1 MTFKQLVQA
10 SILSPE
16 AVQLQPLATGAQHFA
31 QLLIERNLW
40 QDAIAYMAHAIRAR
54 EAIWWGWFCA
64 RKAAV
69 VGNNPKDAE
78 ALKVCEAWIA
88 QPSPQTLEQA
98 QAFLPRAAG
107 RPGVEALLRAVAA
120 TGEIVNEESGS
131 RVAPPPLLAN
141 RFVQVTV
148 LQAAYEI
155 DAAAPEVAA
164 ADFLKQSREVAA
176 RIQLWNQFTV

>member
-10 SILSPE
+10 SVLSPE
-16 AVQLQPLATGAQHFA
+16 AVLLQPQATGPQQFA

-40 QDAIAYMAHAIRAR
+40 QDAIAYMAHSIRAR
-54 EAIWWGWFCA
+54 EAIWWGWFCT

-69 VGNNPKDAE
+69 LAGNPIDAE
-78 ALKVCEAWIA
+78 ALKVCETWIA

-98 QAFLPRAAG
+98 QEFLPRAAG

-120 TGEIVNEESGS
+120 TGDIVNEESGS
-131 RVAPPPLLAN
+131 RLAPPPLLAN

-148 LQAAYEI
+148 LQAAYEL

-164 ADFLKQSREVAA
+164 ADFLKQSLEVAT
-176 RIQLWNQFTV
+176 RIQSWSQFTA